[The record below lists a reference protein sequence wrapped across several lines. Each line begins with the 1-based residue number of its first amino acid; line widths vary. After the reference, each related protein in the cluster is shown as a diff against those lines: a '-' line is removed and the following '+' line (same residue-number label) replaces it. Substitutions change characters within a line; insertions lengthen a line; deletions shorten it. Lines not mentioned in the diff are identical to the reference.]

1 MRNKA
6 PLAGRGITVFFEEIR
21 CNSAEWVIYCK
32 KMTGHVKTRGR
43 VCVKWRCSC
52 VRDISEV

>member
-6 PLAGRGITVFFEEIR
+6 PLAGRGITVVFEEIR
-21 CNSAEWVIYCK
+21 CNSAGWVIYCK
-32 KMTGHVKTRGR
+32 KMTGHIKARR
-43 VCVKWRCSC
+43 IYVKWRCSC